1 MDNILKCFTN
11 HELLSKVLRACL
23 CSPVWF
29 SLAVQTVEPDAREKR
44 SQLLGILQCWCQN
57 SVSRLSAGLQ
67 VCRSEHYTRLEK
79 GGGGEETDWI
89 STGGSCVLP
98 CAEKLLGRAL
108 KKAGGREE
116 REVRRWNV
124 EVRTSDSKKP

>member
-1 MDNILKCFTN
+1 MNILRISGTIFIKPKESSCYSGCFSFSMDNILKCFTN

-89 STGGSCVLP
+89 STEVIVF
-98 CAEKLLGRAL
+98 K
-108 KKAGGREE
+108 EE
-116 REVRRWNV
+116 
-124 EVRTSDSKKP
+124 